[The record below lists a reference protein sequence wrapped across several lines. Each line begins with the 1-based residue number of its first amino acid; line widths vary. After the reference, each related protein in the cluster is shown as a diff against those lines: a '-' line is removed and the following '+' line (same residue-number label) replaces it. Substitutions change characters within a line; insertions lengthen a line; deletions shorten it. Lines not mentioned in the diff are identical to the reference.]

1 MSIYLRIKN
10 NFDTFSKSEKRVAR
24 YCLDNFLSI
33 GDLTLHNIAE
43 EANVGEATIF
53 RFCKK
58 IDFDSFQDFK
68 TELLNEVKNDAQ
80 INEESFVFDIYKT
93 IQDSIEFTIQNLNH
107 NELDEAAKK
116 LYDSRH
122 IFCVGVG
129 NSATAA
135 ESCAMRFL
143 RNGVNA
149 TFIKDTH
156 FQAIYLA
163 QLTEDDCAI
172 IFSSSGESNDIIH
185 IAKILS
191 SRNVPMIGVTSS
203 VVSTIAKLSAFHF
216 LTKNTISHI
225 SGGNMISQISQMYV
239 ANLLTARV
247 AMFDSKKMAQAKET
261 TFDYIYD
268 KMSYTHIK

>member
-10 NFDTFSKSEKRVAR
+10 NFDTFTKSEKRVAR
-24 YCLDNFLSI
+24 YCLDNFLNV
-33 GDLTLHNIAE
+33 GKLTLHDIAE
-43 EANVGEATIF
+43 DANVGEATIF

-58 IDFDSFQDFK
+58 IEFDSFQDFK
-68 TELLNEVKNDAQ
+68 NEIMNEIASDAE
-80 INEESFVFDIYKT
+80 ISEESFVFDIYKN
-93 IQDSIEFTIQNLNH
+93 IQNSIEYTIQNLNQV
-107 NELDEAAKK
+107 ELDEVANK
-116 LYDSRH
+116 LYHSRQ

-163 QLTEDDCAI
+163 QLNKEDFAI
-172 IFSSSGESNDIIH
+172 VFSSSGESNDIIH
-185 IAKILS
+185 IAKILK
-191 SRNVPMIGVTSS
+191 SRNVPMIGITSS
-203 VVSTIAKLSAFHF
+203 VVSTIANLSDYHI
-216 LTKNTISHI
+216 LTKTNASHI
-225 SGGNMISQISQMYV
+225 GGGNMINQISQMYV
-239 ANLLTARV
+239 ADLLTTRV
-247 AMFDSKKMAQAKET
+247 AMYDSKKMTLAKET

-268 KMSYTHIK
+268 KMNYTHIK